1 MMGGAGEGAKSK
13 TLPRLRAYQCEA
25 GRAVL
30 TSVYAR
36 AGRSFSVQVARQGG
50 KNELS
55 AQIELLLLMSGHG
68 GDIVIK
74 CAPTLRPQ
82 LQVSRR
88 RLWSRVADAG
98 LRKIARFEPDGVRLG
113 DAVVRFLSAE
123 PAAHVVGHTAGQL
136 LEVDEAQ
143 DVDAEKFDREF
154 RPMAASTNA
163 TTVYYGTP
171 WDESTLLERA
181 KQTHLEAERRDGV
194 RRHFEY
200 DWQRV
205 ADCLP
210 AYGNFVDAERQ
221 RLGATHPI
229 FLTQYCLQLIAGGGR
244 LLTAGQRAQ
253 LAGDHNRRA
262 QPARGEHYVAG
273 LDLAGCDDARIL
285 GAAGAEGVGSEP
297 ESAHPGAAV
306 IQRPEAEPDVAQPA
320 ADQTTTDRRPSTGG
334 PAAGGRDSTVL
345 TIARV
350 VQPAADALV
359 DEPRVE
365 IVEHYAWCGEPHET
379 LLPRLIDLL
388 RDVWRVTRVAVDA
401 TGIGETTARLLARA
415 LGESRVEAVKFSA
428 ERKSQLGFGLLAAIN
443 GGRLKMYRGDGSPEQ
458 RTFWREMELAKS
470 AYRTNRTLNFF
481 VEPREGHDD
490 YLMSAALLVEASKDA
505 RPRVASG
512 RVATGAAI
520 GRRRSLVSW

>member
-1 MMGGAGEGAKSK
+1 MVMGGPDGGTKA
-13 TLPRLRAYQCEA
+13 TRLPRLRSYQCEA

-30 TSVYAR
+30 TSVFAK
-36 AGRSFSVQVARQGG
+36 AGQSFSVQVARQGG

-68 GDIVIK
+68 GDIAIK

-82 LQVSRR
+82 LQVSRH
-88 RLWSRVADAG
+88 RLWSRVGEAG
-98 LRKIARFEPDGVRLG
+98 LRRIGRMEPDAVRLG
-113 DAVVRFLSAE
+113 DSVVRFLSAE
-123 PAAHVVGHTAGQL
+123 PTAHVVGHTAGQL

-143 DVDAEKFDREF
+143 DVDAEKFDRDF

-181 KQTHLEAERRDGV
+181 KQTHLEAERGDGV

-205 ADCLP
+205 AEYLP
-210 AYGNFVDAERQ
+210 SYGSYVEAERQ

-244 LLTAGQRAQ
+244 LLTTGQRAQ
-253 LAGDHNRRA
+253 LAGDHDRRA
-262 QPARGEHYVAG
+262 QPAAGEVYVAG
-273 LDLAGCDDARIL
+273 LDLAGGDDAQIRP
-285 GAAGAEGVGSEP
+285 AAGREDVGSEP
-297 ESAHPGAAV
+297 ASAQPGAAV
-306 IQRPEAEPDVAQPA
+306 PHRD
-320 ADQTTTDRRPSTGG
+320 
-334 PAAGGRDSTVL
+334 RDSTVL
-345 TIARV
+345 TIGRV

-388 RDVWRVTRVAVDA
+388 REVWRVTRVAVDA

-415 LGESRVEAVKFSA
+415 LGDSRVDAVKFSA

-443 GGRLKMYRGDGSPEQ
+443 GGRLKMYRGDGSAEQ

-470 AYRTNRTLNFF
+470 AYRANQTMNFF

-490 YLMSAALLVEASKDA
+490 YVMSAALLVEASKDA
-505 RPRVASG
+505 RPRVATG
-512 RVATGAAI
+512 RGARASQVR
-520 GRRRSLVSW
+520 RRRSQVVW